1 MRYALFSL
9 MIALVITPLAFS
21 DQHNPHLPE
30 KSTNVKKAEA
40 FIDLLAAG
48 EYEKAVADFDAT
60 MTRVMPASKT
70 REVWEQVLKQVGT
83 FKSRLSVRA
92 ESAGIYDIIL
102 VTCQFAKTKLDVKVV
117 FDPQQKIA
125 GLFFVPSQP
134 EAEYRPPGYSD
145 FSAYQEE
152 EVEFGLQGWRL
163 PATLTLPK
171 GNGPFPALV
180 LVHGSGPND
189 RDESI
194 GPNKP
199 FKDLALGL
207 ASRGI
212 SVLRYDKRTKA
223 HNSKF
228 LDPKAR
234 FTIKEETVEDAGL
247 AAAFL
252 MQRPEIDSQR
262 VFVLGHSLGG
272 MMIPQ
277 IAEECH
283 EVAGFISLAGA
294 TRPLEEMIVE
304 QYAYIHDLDGRVT
317 DKEKAEMDN
326 LISQV
331 DRIKSLKKAD
341 IETDRT
347 AILGA
352 FPEYY
357 LDLREY
363 NPTEKAKSITRPF
376 LILQGGR
383 DYQVTE
389 SDLANWKKALKGKDN
404 VVFKLY
410 PSLNHLFISG
420 SGTITPAEYQK
431 PGHVAQEVIADIA
444 AFIFNLQMR

>member
-9 MIALVITPLAFS
+9 LIALVITPLAFS
-21 DQHNPHLPE
+21 DQHNPLLPE
-30 KSTNVKKAEA
+30 KSANVNKAEA
-40 FIDLLAAG
+40 FVDLLAAG

-60 MTRVMPASKT
+60 MTSVMPASKT
-70 REVWEQVLKQVGT
+70 REVWEQVTKQAGA
-83 FKSRLSVRA
+83 FKTRLSVRT

-125 GLFFVPSQP
+125 GLFFVPPQP
-134 EAEYRPPGYSD
+134 EAEYRPPNYSD
-145 FSAYQEE
+145 AETYQEE
-152 EVEFGLQGWRL
+152 EVEFGLPGWRL
-163 PATLTLPK
+163 PGILTLPTDK
-171 GNGPFPALV
+171 GPFPALV

-212 SVLRYDKRTKA
+212 AVFRYDKRTKA
-223 HNSKF
+223 HNAKF
-228 LDPKAR
+228 LDPNTR

-252 MQRPEIDSQR
+252 MQRPEIDSHQ

-277 IAEECH
+277 IAEECP

-304 QYAYIHDLDGRVT
+304 QYAYIHDLDGRIT
-317 DKEKAEMDN
+317 DTEKADMEK
-326 LISQV
+326 LKEQV

-341 IETDRT
+341 IETNRT

-363 NPTEKAKSITRPF
+363 IPTENAKSITRPF
-376 LILQGGR
+376 LVLQGGR

-389 SDLANWKKALKGKDN
+389 ADLDNWKKALKGKNN

-420 SGTITPAEYQK
+420 KGIITPAEYQK
-431 PGHVAQEVIADIA
+431 PGHVAQEVIEDIT
-444 AFIFNLQMR
+444 AFLVNLQKR